1 MPEPGCGSW
10 RGEHN
15 GRGDALNGS
24 SPDRKLIGIMETLR
38 EFLHMGGYA
47 FYVWS
52 AYGVTFIVLAANV
65 VAPVLRARELRA
77 RLARQARMDR
87 QP

>member
-1 MPEPGCGSW
+1 MPGCASSP
-10 RGEHN
+10 GEHN
-15 GRGDALNGS
+15 GQPDTLNHHGS
-24 SPDRKLIGIMETLR
+24 GRQLIEDMETLR

-52 AYGVTFIVLAANV
+52 AYGVAFIVLAANV
-65 VAPVLRARELRA
+65 VVPMLRARELRT
-77 RLARQARMDR
+77 RLARQARMEQ